1 VPNRFEAPMNSSD
14 SPHVDRPRARDR
26 STSLPAI
33 VGTLLAIAL
42 AVLVGVLGPQ
52 LGDRGIAPS
61 GVPLGAVVESLGELH
76 DAGFSGDADELA
88 WRRDVEALAKAR
100 SPRIG
105 PGSELEG
112 WSFDG
117 FRTGTLPGIASAGEM
132 VVARFRRE
140 QPEGVG
146 YLTVA
151 AVADRGIL
159 TRFDGFA
166 RSRPLQAG
174 EVLEFSAEETAG
186 GTEVLVV
193 VDDELVWIA
202 HADPALDA
210 PLGGI
215 RRALLGA
222 DAAGPEPDRGSI
234 DG

>member
-1 VPNRFEAPMNSSD
+1 MTTPSGE
-14 SPHVDRPRARDR
+14 SPRERDR

-42 AVLVGVLGPQ
+42 AILVGVLGPQ

-76 DAGFSGDADELA
+76 GSGFAGDADELA
-88 WRRDVEALAKAR
+88 WRRDIEALATAR
-100 SPRIG
+100 VPRIG
-105 PGSELEG
+105 PGSELED
-112 WSFDG
+112 WSFEG
-117 FRTGTLPGIASAGEM
+117 FRSGTLPGIASAGEM

-140 QPEGVG
+140 QPEGTG
-146 YLTVA
+146 YLTVS

-174 EVLEFSAEETAG
+174 EVLEFSAEETAD

-193 VDDELVWIA
+193 VADELVWIA
-202 HADPALDA
+202 HADPATDP
-210 PLGGI
+210 PLRGI
-215 RRALLGA
+215 RRALLGD
-222 DAAGPEPDRGSI
+222 DAEPPVPDRPSI

>member
-1 VPNRFEAPMNSSD
+1 MNSSTD
-14 SPHVDRPRARDR
+14 APSPQRDR

-33 VGTLLAIAL
+33 VGTLLAVAL
-42 AVLVGVLGPQ
+42 AILVGVLGPR

-76 DAGFSGDADELA
+76 GSGFAGDADELA
-88 WRRDVEALAKAR
+88 WRRDIEALSKVR
-100 SPRIG
+100 VPRLG
-105 PGSELEG
+105 PGSELEE
-112 WSFDG
+112 WSLEA
-117 FRTGTLPGIASAGEM
+117 FRTGTLPGIAAAGEM
-132 VVARFRRE
+132 VVARFRRDRT
-140 QPEGVG
+140 QGVD

-174 EVLEFSAEETAG
+174 EVLEFTAEETAG

-193 VDDELVWIA
+193 VDGELVWIA
-202 HADPALDA
+202 HGDPSPD
-210 PLGGI
+210 PPIRGI

-222 DAAGPEPDRGSI
+222 DAAKQDPEDRSI